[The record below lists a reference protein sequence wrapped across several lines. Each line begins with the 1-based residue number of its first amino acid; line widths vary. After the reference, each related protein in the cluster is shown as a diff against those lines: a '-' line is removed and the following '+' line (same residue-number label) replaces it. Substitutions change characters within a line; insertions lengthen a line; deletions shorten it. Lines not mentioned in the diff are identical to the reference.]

1 MSPSQASTPTLRFA
15 RWSSALALASL
26 AALTGPQLA
35 ARAQSIP
42 QLWEANYQPPAGI
55 GAPRRVEGGASRSPD
70 SRVAIAA
77 LVPSNNQFG
86 VTTAARPTIFAY
98 MPVVQ
103 DSVANLVEF
112 ELVDASGRSI
122 YFTEL
127 EPVTTSGIVGLRL
140 PESAPA
146 LEVGRAYRWV
156 VTVYDRFDEVSGQTT
171 GLIQRVEQPASLKAE
186 LAQATSAHERAL
198 VYVEARLWYDALAA
212 MAAAYRETPT
222 PAIRESWAHLLRSA
236 GLDNLDGAALLD
248 EQVAAQ

>member
-1 MSPSQASTPTLRFA
+1 MSLSQASTLTLRLA

-26 AALTGPQLA
+26 TALAGPQLV

-42 QLWEANYQPPAGI
+42 HLWEANYQPPAGI
-55 GAPRRVEGGASRSPD
+55 GAPRRVEGGASRRPD
-70 SRVAIAA
+70 FRVALAA
-77 LVPSNNQFG
+77 LVPSSNQFG

-103 DSVANLVEF
+103 DSVASLVEF
-112 ELVDASGRSI
+112 ELVDAAGRSI

-140 PESAPA
+140 PKNAPE

-156 VTVYDRFDEVSGQTT
+156 VTVYDQLDEVSGQTM
-171 GLIQRVEQPASLKAE
+171 GLIQRVEQPASVTAE
-186 LAQATSAHERAL
+186 LAQATSAYERAM

-222 PAIRESWAHLLRSA
+222 PAIRDSWAQLLRSA
-236 GLDNLDGAALLD
+236 GLDELDRAALLD